1 LTAAGVLQAF
11 GSVTHTLHP
20 GDVACGARGDR
31 LVTLLGS
38 CVAVVMTDPRRSVG
52 AMCHIVHASPRE
64 GRHATAAHRDSA
76 WGDVA
81 LDVMYEQLRKRGITP
96 QLCEAY
102 VYGGGNM
109 FPGQFSAGHVG
120 DSNARWT
127 LQALAAGRLP
137 DRSTAADTTLAV
149 PPALRVAAA
158 RMLERALAPRTA
170 RPAGAVTAGA

>member
-127 LQALAAGRLP
+127 LQALAADGVRVLHHDLGGQRYRKLSWTVGP
-137 DRSTAADTTLAV
+137 DAPEVTSV
-149 PPALRVAAA
+149 PL
-158 RMLERALAPRTA
+158 
-170 RPAGAVTAGA
+170 